1 MTLFFSRKR
10 WLVLLSLVSFIL
22 ASAPE
27 PTDTVAVT
35 AFQQVAEVKRDL
47 NEIEGQRD
55 SLALSATAAWP
66 APLRSAGSAGVNTP
80 SRRFVEAA
88 YRRVIARR
96 PNDPQPWRH
105 LGDLYTFWE
114 RPKDAL
120 HAYDQAILRGDD
132 AAALDRSL
140 AQLYTLLD
148 DSRQSANHWDDYLVH
163 RPNDH
168 DARWARAWTAIRLAD
183 WERARAELEY
193 LLVDDPANLVAHAWL
208 GLLLIGPNPSEGEP
222 LLKRA
227 SNDAALAAVLAPVF
241 EVDRLSAT
249 VEDPAYRS
257 ALLGVA
263 LLDLNVL
270 HLRHNPRLDCEESG
284 QVSDKELSKV
294 TATLALRSLLTAIYH
309 NPFYADAY
317 AYIGQA
323 FDQLGRSSWAR
334 GSLRLALDLA
344 PESPVVQTLMGLYW
358 DRYKAPA
365 LARQFY
371 EAAYQQ
377 DQVNA
382 TLCLEIAATY
392 VAESNYTASEVW
404 LLFAA
409 DVAPNDLQVW
419 KTLAHFYVDLGI
431 DIEESGLAAA
441 HRFLELAPNDAS
453 AHDLLGWA
461 YYLTDEDTL
470 ARASLTEALT
480 LDPTLASAHLHLGR
494 VHARQGHLAEA
505 SHEYRRAAAYD
516 VGGGLAALLERVW
529 EDLPPAYRDG
539 P

>member
-27 PTDTVAVT
+27 PTDAVAVS
-35 AFQQVAEVKRDL
+35 AFRQAAEAKQNLD
-47 NEIEGQRD
+47 EIEGQQD
-55 SLALSATAAWP
+55 FLALSATAARP
-66 APLRSAGSAGVNTP
+66 TERSGAGSTGVNTP
-80 SRRFVEAA
+80 SRRFIEDA
-88 YRRVIARR
+88 YRRVITRR
-96 PNDPQPWRH
+96 PYDPQPWRH

-114 RPKDAL
+114 RPEDAL
-120 HAYDQAILRGDD
+120 HAYDQAVQRGDD

-148 DSRQSANHWDDYLVH
+148 NSRQSAHHWDDYLVH
-163 RPNDH
+163 RPDDH
-168 DARWARAWTAIRLAD
+168 DARWARALTAIRLAD
-183 WERARAELEY
+183 WKRARVELEY
-193 LLVDDPANLVAHAWL
+193 LLVDDPANLAHAWL
-208 GLLLIGPNPSEGEP
+208 GLLLVGPNPSEGMP

-227 SNDAALAAVLAPVF
+227 SNNAALVAVLAPVV
-241 EVDRLSAT
+241 EVEHLSAT
-249 VEDPAYRS
+249 VKDPAYRS

-263 LLDLNVL
+263 LLDLNVVSL
-270 HLRHNPRLDCEESG
+270 RHHLRFDSEEPG
-284 QVSDKELSKV
+284 QVSDQGLNKV

-309 NPFYADAY
+309 NPLYADAY

-334 GSLRLALDLA
+334 GSLRLALELA
-344 PESPVVQTLMGLYW
+344 PDSPVVQTLMGLYW
-358 DRYKAPA
+358 DRHKAPA
-365 LARQFY
+365 LARQYY

-377 DQVNA
+377 DQANA
-382 TLCLEIAATY
+382 SLCLEIAATY
-392 VAESNYTASEVW
+392 VAESNYTAAEAW
-404 LLFAA
+404 LVFAV
-409 DVAPNDLQVW
+409 DVDPNDPQVW

-431 DIEESGLAAA
+431 DMEESGLASA
-441 HRFLELAPNDAS
+441 HRFVELAPNDAS